1 MTIYEYLV
9 DTADSST
16 VAVNVTV
23 AVLQAT
29 HQVVREGQHSKI
41 TVFLILSQ
49 TLWKA
54 YDILTRLTFLT
65 DNDDNED

>member
-29 HQVVREGQHSKI
+29 HQVVREGNHSKI
-41 TVFLILSQ
+41 TVFIMLS
-49 TLWKA
+49 LKGA
-54 YDILTRLTFLT
+54 NSLKSL
-65 DNDDNED
+65 

>member
-1 MTIYEYLV
+1 MTIYEYMV

-29 HQVVREGQHSKI
+29 HQVVREGNLGQI
-41 TVFLILSQ
+41 TVFIILS
-49 TLWKA
+49 LKGA
-54 YDILTRLTFLT
+54 NSLKSL
-65 DNDDNED
+65 